1 MTPRAATAVMASLTL
16 AAAAASLLLYDRLPP
31 LLPIHWNWRG
41 QPDGWA
47 DKSTAAFLLPGFAL
61 VLLGLMHLLPRLSP
75 GRLSVAPFLK
85 TFCYVFVVLATLMT
99 HLHAI
104 MLLTG
109 LHPERD
115 YSLPFLSGMFV
126 FFALLGNVLGKVQR
140 NAWMGIRT
148 PWTLASDAV
157 WIRTHRLA
165 GRLLVAAGIVSAVA
179 IWLGMSPA
187 VCLYLLGAALLLP
200 VIESYRL
207 YRQLE
212 G

>member
-1 MTPRAATAVMASLTL
+1 MTPRTATLVMAAL
-16 AAAAASLLLYDRLPP
+16 ALATAAASLLLYDQLPP
-31 LLPIHWNWRG
+31 LLPIHWNGHG

-47 DKSTAAFLLPGFAL
+47 PKSTAAFLMPGFIL
-61 VLLGLMHLLPRLSP
+61 VLLALMHLLPRLSP
-75 GRLSVAPFLK
+75 GRLSIAPFQR
-85 TFCYVFVVLATLMT
+85 TFCYVFVVLAALMT
-99 HLHAI
+99 HIHAI
-104 MLLTG
+104 TLLTG
-109 LHPERD
+109 LHPGRD
-115 YSLPFLSGMFV
+115 YARPLFSGLCV
-126 FFALLGNVLGKVQR
+126 CFALLGNVLGKVQR

-157 WIRTHRLA
+157 WTQTHRLA

-179 IWLGMSPA
+179 IWLGMSP
-187 VCLYLLGAALLLP
+187 VVSLYLIGAALLVP